1 MSIFKE
7 LSKSLEQATG
17 YFEGKEN
24 STKVTHIEFAR
35 PDVFTVRHWF
45 GPGTDKQVAVAGIIS
60 WKTLESAHRE

>member
-7 LSKSLEQATG
+7 LSSSLEQATG

-35 PDVFTVRHWF
+35 PDVFTVRHWS
-45 GPGTDKQVAVAGIIS
+45 GPGADQQTGCCQNYRLENCRIS
-60 WKTLESAHRE
+60 SS